1 MRQLPPPSL
10 NAAVS
15 AFRDMTAEPAEGAA
29 TRARV
34 LARAE
39 RQARLRG
46 LARPILAALA
56 VAAVILSSGVALTA
70 AGVRWRAQPAAEI
83 ADAPADTSAPR
94 HAARVSRTVR
104 VVPPL
109 RETTVAPP
117 PADRSEGERLAYER
131 AHRAHFFTDSP
142 ARALAAWD
150 QYLAAYPH
158 GTFAPEARYNRALCL
173 VRLGQLAPAAN
184 ALRPFAAGRPGGYRH
199 HEACLLLRWLSER
212 GAADDPEPSCGAEN

>member
-83 ADAPADTSAPR
+83 SDAPAETSAPR

-109 RETTVAPP
+109 RETTVASP
-117 PADRSEGERLAYER
+117 PADRAEGERLAYER

-142 ARALAAWD
+142 APALAAWD

-173 VRLGQLAPAAN
+173 VRLGRHADAVAA
-184 ALRPFAAGRPGGYRH
+184 LTPFARGDFGGYRRR
-199 HEACLLLRWLSER
+199 EAGDLLQAL
-212 GAADDPEPSCGAEN
+212 ADAGTP

>member
-15 AFRDMTAEPAEGAA
+15 AFREMTAEPAEGAA

-56 VAAVILSSGVALTA
+56 VAAVIFSSGVALTA
-70 AGVRWRAQPAAEI
+70 AGVRWRAEPAAAI
-83 ADAPADTSAPR
+83 ADAPGDASAPR
-94 HAARVSRTVR
+94 HAARVSRAVR

-109 RETTVAPP
+109 RETVVAPP
-117 PADRSEGERLAYER
+117 PADRAAGERLAYER
-131 AHRAHFFTDSP
+131 AHRAHFFADSP

-173 VRLGQLAPAAN
+173 VRLGQLAPAAK
-184 ALRPFAAGRPGGYRH
+184 ALRPFAVGRPGGYRR

-212 GAADDPEPSCGAEN
+212 GAADDLESSCGAEN